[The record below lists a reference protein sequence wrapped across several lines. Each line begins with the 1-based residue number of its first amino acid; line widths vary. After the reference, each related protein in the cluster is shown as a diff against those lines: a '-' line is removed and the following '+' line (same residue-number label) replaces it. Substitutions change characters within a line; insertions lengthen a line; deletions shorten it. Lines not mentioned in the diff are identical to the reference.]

1 LICLKCK
8 RCNNI
13 WQYKGTNPYCT
24 NCSKC
29 KSTVF
34 IKKSS
39 LLPLSNNGLR
49 DGYMKEEEKKI
60 TRNLS
65 TASKE

>member
-1 LICLKCK
+1 LKVLKCN

-13 WQYKGTNPYCT
+13 WQYKGTNPYCA

-39 LLPLSNNGLR
+39 LHPLSNNGLR
-49 DGYMKEEEKKI
+49 DGYRKEEEKRSQEI
-60 TRNLS
+60 SQPLN
-65 TASKE
+65 E